1 MKTNLRPAMMSRP
14 VLPLLILT
22 MALSAHAVELGHVLD
37 FGRHASA
44 PLSALSDRSGMG
56 VDEVLAQLSEQ
67 ENRQLP
73 RMVTAEMRLDKTVA
87 QPGKRFIR
95 QYTLLN
101 GASVERNRTQFDT
114 VLRPDLKNAM
124 CRDQSVAVLL
134 KNGITVT
141 EQYQSDDAQPIGRIE
156 LAPSA
161 CG

>member
-1 MKTNLRPAMMSRP
+1 MKINLRPAMMSRP

-22 MALSAHAVELGHVLD
+22 LTLSAHAVELGHVLD
-37 FGRHASA
+37 FGRHAAA
-44 PLSALSDRSGMG
+44 PLSTLSDRSGMG

-87 QPGKRFIR
+87 QPGKHFIR

-101 GASVERNRTQFDT
+101 GASAERNRTQFDRL
-114 VLRPDLKNAM
+114 LRPDFKNAM
-124 CRDQSVAVLL
+124 CRDQNVSMLL
-134 KNGITVT
+134 KNGVTVT
-141 EQYQSDDAQPIGRIE
+141 NQYQSDDAQAIGSIE
-156 LAPSA
+156 LTPSA